1 MWFLV
6 ISNTI
11 FFPLMMLIGVILY
24 FLYDITKIDIVV
36 TVLLH

>member
-11 FFPLMMLIGVILY
+11 FYPLMMLIGVILY